1 MNETSFDRSPSTNI
15 MYVSYGVLVENL
27 QQMERIIDNFTDQ
40 GKRFEPILWGVP
52 RSGTVL
58 AAMLC
63 ARREWDQ
70 AVLTTLPPSL
80 GPKRPRQCLWAGK
93 LCWCVIDD
101 TADTGKTI
109 QEIQNSPQF
118 QSWPNR
124 LVVVMYHKAWCKAQN
139 IQAAVYLDTT
149 APWLVYP
156 WETGTERDPF
166 YTDLPRPLPDY
177 GE

>member
-1 MNETSFDRSPSTNI
+1 MTIRSFERSPSTKAL
-15 MYVSYGVLVENL
+15 YVSYNALIENL
-27 QQMERIIDNFTDQ
+27 QQMERIIDNFTDRS
-40 GKRFEPILWGVP
+40 KRFEPIIWGVP
-52 RSGTVL
+52 RSGTVV

-70 AVLTTLPPSL
+70 ANLTTLPPSL
-80 GPKRPRQCLWAGK
+80 DKAAAHGDFGMSSL
-93 LCWCVIDD
+93 LVVIDD